1 MFNGKWMSGAFTGR
15 RRKTSLQA
23 GDAILESHGGRLS
36 LAWPGREKAE
46 LIAALGSSRS
56 IPVKALV

>member
-1 MFNGKWMSGAFTGR
+1 MFNGKWMSGIFTGR

-23 GDAILESHGGRLS
+23 GDAILESRSGRLS
-36 LAWPGREKAE
+36 PAQPGRAKAE

-56 IPVKALV
+56 ILAKALV